1 MAIEAKEF
9 TEKDELIANF
19 YALRAGLS
27 VIATET
33 EKIRKEEK
41 NLLSLKERNQAH
53 RKKINDTVEH
63 QRYNLEKD
71 ISDYRYKLKSCK
83 AQLHSQQETLQ
94 KYQMPKAYEE
104 FAHPIHPFIGFLL
117 FCACFFAYIVVL
129 AILLTVTNV
138 GITGLSAFVILTAP
152 PALVGFVFSIK
163 KINKYRAMKYLIPA
177 MNKCKEEIA
186 HHEQKVQETERIIS
200 RLSNR
205 MSRLDGEI
213 KAAMNYDLYLPD
225 VTQMEAQLNQEVIPA
240 CTKKAKTVTKA
251 LHKQFDTLLTEADWQ
266 NVDLLIFYLN
276 TGRADSLK
284 EALLLVDKQRQT
296 DQLESAIR
304 SAADHIVDTIRD
316 STYRLGAVI
325 TCSMARL
332 SNQIKTYHSELLA
345 STNRTADLLE
355 SMAGSIN
362 RLDDRML
369 ELKGQG
375 DALIGAETL
384 NAALLRK
391 ANKSSDAL
399 MHELRYNQRFWVK

>member
-9 TEKDELIANF
+9 TEKDELIASF
-19 YALRAGLS
+19 YTLRAGLS

-33 EKIRKEEK
+33 KKIRRKSEELNSLQCKQKIHQTQIESTIKQKQYELEREKEEHYEK
-41 NLLSLKERNQAH
+41 LKES
-53 RKKINDTVEH
+53 KKHLRSLESTH
-63 QRYNLEKD
+63 Q
-71 ISDYRYKLKSCK
+71 DYLKADAYKS
-83 AQLHSQQETLQ
+83 
-94 KYQMPKAYEE
+94 

-117 FCACFFAYIVVL
+117 FWVCVFAYTVVFTL
-129 AILLTVTNV
+129 FATVVDYST
-138 GITGLSAFVILTAP
+138 TGMYIFVILTAP
-152 PALVGFVFSIK
+152 PALVGFIFSIK
-163 KINKYRAMKYLIPA
+163 KINKYRAMKYLILA

-186 HHEQKVQETERIIS
+186 HHEQKVQETARIIS
-200 RLSNR
+200 RLSNQ
-205 MSRLDGEI
+205 MNRLEVEI
-213 KAAMNYDLYLPD
+213 KAEMNYDLYLSD

-240 CTKKAKTVTKA
+240 CTEKAKAVTEA
-251 LHKQFDTLLTEADWQ
+251 LHKQFDTLLTEADWK

-325 TCSMARL
+325 TRSMARL
-332 SNQIKTYHSELLA
+332 SNQIKTYHSELLT

-375 DALIGAETL
+375 EVLIEAEAL
-384 NAALLRK
+384 NAALLQK
-391 ANKSSDAL
+391 ANKSSDEL
-399 MHELRYNQRFWVK
+399 MHELRYNQQFWVK